1 MHEMTDYASE
11 MGNTALQKTILLVDD
26 DDDEHEIFSSAL
38 KTIGKAFNFISAKS
52 CEGALHIL
60 KTLDPD
66 YIFID
71 VNMPRINGMTC
82 LQEIKKISRIE
93 KIPVYMYSTQAN
105 ARMVKKLCIWVHWI
119 ILLLPYFRFKSITE
133 ENCRLITILTTCLP
147 T

>member
-1 MHEMTDYASE
+1 M
-11 MGNTALQKTILLVDD
+11 VDD

-38 KTIGKAFNFISAKS
+38 KTIGNAFNFISAKS

-93 KIPVYMYSTQAN
+93 KIPVYMYSTGMN
-105 ARMVKKLCIWVHWI
+105 ARDGQKALHLGAVDYIIKPSSISGLSQLLKKI
-119 ILLLPYFRFKSITE
+119 IS
-133 ENCRLITILTTCLP
+133 
-147 T
+147 